1 MDRSL
6 DELAALAETAGA
18 SVVGSAFQRRSAP
31 DPVWY
36 FGKGR
41 AAELV
46 DEKAAT
52 DFNLLIVDDE
62 LAPNQQRSLE
72 KLLDCK
78 VLDRSALIIDIF
90 ARHARTKEGRL
101 QVELAAL
108 EYHLPRL
115 TRMWT
120 HLSRTGGGIG
130 TRGPGESQ
138 LETDRRLVRGKIKKV
153 RADLDEVKRQRA
165 TAARNR
171 DRHEVATVALVG
183 YTNAG
188 KSTLLNALADADV
201 YAADMLFAT
210 LDPTSRQVTLP
221 SGRSVVVTDTVG
233 FINKL
238 PHDLVDAFRAT
249 LEEVMRAD
257 LLLEVVDAA
266 DPNFVAQQVAVQ
278 SVLDELGA
286 GAKPRITVFNK
297 VDLLPADAGAP
308 PASETTAFVSALT
321 GEGLGTLRE
330 RIGDALRQ
338 QMVAVDAVVPYERG
352 ELVARARTSGDI
364 EERYEAGGV
373 HVSGHLPATIASELA
388 AAAPVGPAPTLRPA
402 LSEVA
407 DEGRLVVEGHLS
419 VEAVL
424 EAGVRP
430 VERVWAVRPGD
441 RRLGRL
447 RALARDRGVLIDAVD
462 ADRIE
467 ELAAGRTHGGVIGL
481 VGERRERSVEELLA
495 EVGEGPLLVALD
507 GIEDPFNFGQAVR
520 ALYAAGVD
528 GLVVRRSWES
538 ALATVTRASAGATEL
553 MPTAHAASI
562 DDAAASARNAG
573 LRVVCAVADD
583 DATEL
588 HDADLTGSVLLV
600 IGGERRGV
608 TRSFVSRAD
617 TLVRV
622 GYGRARAPDLGAA
635 AAAAIIGFEALRQR
649 RG

>member
-1 MDRSL
+1 MSERARMIDLTTPVERAFLIGLDDPSDARWPVSRSL

-18 SVVGSAFQRRSAP
+18 SVVGSAFQRRTRP

-46 DEKAAT
+46 TEKAAT

-90 ARHARTKEGRL
+90 ARHARTREGRL

-138 LETDRRLVRGKIKKV
+138 LETDRRLIREKIKKV
-153 RADLDEVKRQRA
+153 KADLADVSRQRA
-165 TAARNR
+165 TAARQR

-210 LDPTSRQVTLP
+210 LDPTSRGVTLA
-221 SGRSVVVTDTVG
+221 SGREVIVTDTVG

-249 LEEVMRAD
+249 LEEVRRAD

-266 DPNFVAQQVAVQ
+266 DPSFVGQQAAVQ

-286 GAKPRITVFNK
+286 GDKPRITVFNK
-297 VDLLPADAGAP
+297 IDLLPTDGDTP
-308 PASETTAFVSALT
+308 PASETAAFVSAVT
-321 GEGLGTLRE
+321 GEGLETLRA
-330 RIGDALRQ
+330 RIGDALRH
-338 QMVAVDAVVPYERG
+338 QMVAIDAVVPYERG
-352 ELVARARTSGDI
+352 ELVARARSSGDV
-364 EERYEAGGV
+364 EERYQQDGV
-373 HVSGHLPATIASELA
+373 RVSGHLPASIASELVA
-388 AAAPVGPAPTLRPA
+388 ASRNGRRRSAAPR
-402 LSEVA
+402 
-407 DEGRLVVEGHLS
+407 
-419 VEAVL
+419 
-424 EAGVRP
+424 
-430 VERVWAVRPGD
+430 
-441 RRLGRL
+441 
-447 RALARDRGVLIDAVD
+447 
-462 ADRIE
+462 
-467 ELAAGRTHGGVIGL
+467 
-481 VGERRERSVEELLA
+481 
-495 EVGEGPLLVALD
+495 
-507 GIEDPFNFGQAVR
+507 
-520 ALYAAGVD
+520 
-528 GLVVRRSWES
+528 
-538 ALATVTRASAGATEL
+538 
-553 MPTAHAASI
+553 
-562 DDAAASARNAG
+562 
-573 LRVVCAVADD
+573 
-583 DATEL
+583 
-588 HDADLTGSVLLV
+588 
-600 IGGERRGV
+600 
-608 TRSFVSRAD
+608 
-617 TLVRV
+617 
-622 GYGRARAPDLGAA
+622 
-635 AAAAIIGFEALRQR
+635 
-649 RG
+649 